1 MARLNWSTLRHIAVS
16 PKLLAY
22 RVEHP
27 QAETPALRLGR
38 AIHCAILEP
47 EKYAKTWLVPNICN
61 VPLKSSGGMCRNPGT
76 KLHQGY
82 WYCGTHIKQYVE
94 PGDEC
99 PIPEGIEPMTSDDAE
114 IVRLCA
120 ESVRAHKVA
129 AKILSGGA
137 AEQGIEWTDEETGIE
152 CRGRLDYLTPGA
164 VVDLKT
170 TRRETVREFERD
182 VAAHLY
188 HGQVAWY
195 HAGAIRAGR
204 IPQDAALPYIVSA
217 STAEPYDVAVYQL
230 SRASFEAG
238 RILARDLLTRYDRC
252 VKSGMWPGIAP
263 DLVTMELPDWSPG
276 MMGSEESEA
285 W

>member
-27 QAETPALRLGR
+27 QADTPALRLGR

-47 EKYAKTWLVPNICN
+47 EKYAKTWLVPNVCN
-61 VPLKSSGGMCRNPGT
+61 VPLKSAGGRCKNPGT

-82 WYCGTHIKQYVE
+82 WYCGTHIKQYAE
-94 PGDEC
+94 PGHEDD
-99 PIPEGIEPMTSDDAE
+99 IPEGVEPMTPDDAE
-114 IVRLCA
+114 IVRVCV

-129 AKILSGGA
+129 MQTLSGGA
-137 AEQGIEWTDEETGIE
+137 AEQEIEWTDGETGIE
-152 CRGRLDYLTPGA
+152 CRGRLDYLTPNV

-170 TRRETVREFERD
+170 TRLETVREFVRD
-182 VAAHLY
+182 VAVKLY

-195 HAGAIRAGR
+195 TDGAIRAGR
-204 IPQDAALPYIVSA
+204 IPQDSPPPFVVSV
-217 STAEPYDVAVYQL
+217 STSEPYDVAVYQL

-238 RILARDLLTRYDRC
+238 RILYRDLLTKYDRC
-252 VKSGMWPGIAP
+252 VKAGLWPGIAP
-263 DLVTMELPDWSPG
+263 DLVTMEVPDWSPG
-276 MMGSEESEA
+276 MMGSEERSD